1 MFTFV
6 IGLVALIVAGCA
18 AFFSVQG
25 LASLYAARFIA
36 VCVMAGG
43 LEVGKLVAA
52 SFLHRYWKTTG
63 WLLKTYL
70 TLAVIILMGIT
81 SLGIFGFLTA
91 AYQQSHVKVELTDV
105 KQEALNSKKEF
116 LNIEIKQ
123 LNDRINTLNEARK
136 AQEAR
141 LPNLSR
147 RSAAP
152 IYEDI
157 KRSSE
162 EITETRNRVAQLT
175 TDLFK
180 TSSESI
186 QEKIEGSKE
195 VDIGTLKYVAKAF
208 GVDMDTI
215 VKWFTLGIV
224 LVFDPLA
231 VALVLAYNSL
241 IEKKSEPVEFDGF
254 KKELTKAENSENSL
268 LVNSNEYI
276 KEENS
281 ENSPLMNSNSPENEG
296 IKNSGIR
303 KNLNNAIN
311 YRV

>member
-1 MFTFV
+1 MFTALV
-6 IGLVALIVAGCA
+6 GIVALIVAGCA

-25 LASLYAARFIA
+25 LATLYAARFVA

-43 LEVGKLVAA
+43 LEIGKLVAA
-52 SFLHRYWKTTG
+52 SFLHRYWHSVS
-63 WLLKTYL
+63 WLLKLYL
-70 TLAVIILMGIT
+70 TIAVVVLMAIT
-81 SLGIFGFLTA
+81 SLGIFGFLTG

-116 LNIEIKQ
+116 LKVEIDQ
-123 LNDRINTLNEARK
+123 LNARINTLNEARK
-136 AQEAR
+136 AQEKR
-141 LPNLSR
+141 LPNLSTK
-147 RSAAP
+147 AAKP

-162 EITETRNRVAQLT
+162 EITTTRARVAQLT
-175 TDLFK
+175 TELFQA
-180 TSSESI
+180 SQESI
-186 QEKIEGSKE
+186 NEKVEGSKE

-241 IEKKSEPVEFDGF
+241 IERKPVEIDGN
-254 KKELTKAENSENSL
+254 KKELTKVEKPKESA
-268 LVNSNEYI
+268 LV
-276 KEENS
+276 
-281 ENSPLMNSNSPENEG
+281 NSNSPENEG
-296 IKNSGIR
+296 IKKSGLR
-303 KNLNNAIN
+303 KNLDKIIN
-311 YRV
+311 YRT